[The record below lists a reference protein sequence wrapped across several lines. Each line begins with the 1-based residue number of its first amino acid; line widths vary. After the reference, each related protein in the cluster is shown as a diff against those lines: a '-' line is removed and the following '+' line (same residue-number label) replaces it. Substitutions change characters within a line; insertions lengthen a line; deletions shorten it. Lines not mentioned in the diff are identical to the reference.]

1 MLPAVAISLITVW
14 RCATGTTAVFAVC
27 PLPPPPTP
35 LSLRPRVASKEAT
48 ASSRSCRSFFLLLVL
63 LASFSGSTSTTD
75 TTTPLMVMV
84 TCGGGEGAY
93 TATSPCRRDFPTHSH
108 FILPSVARALVWL
121 GTGLSRYS
129 LVAGMISSRVGVA
142 AGVVAQAG
150 SFEPTNTQI
159 FLHTVISSCLGRVS
173 SP

>member
-1 MLPAVAISLITVW
+1 MW
-14 RCATGTTAVFAVC
+14 RCATGHYRLRGV
-27 PLPPPPTP
+27 PPAPSPPTS
-35 LSLRPRVASKEAT
+35 LSLAQGCQQGSNGLVSLSP
-48 ASSRSCRSFFLLLVL
+48 FLLLLLVL
-63 LASFSGSTSTTD
+63 QASFSGYTSTD

-93 TATSPCRRDFPTHSH
+93 TATSPCRRDFPTPSH
-108 FILPSVARALVWL
+108 FILPSIARALVWL

-159 FLHTVISSCLGRVS
+159 FLHTATSSCLGRVS